1 MDKSKKALIITDGA
15 PTTVRL
21 AGIIAGNINGNPL
34 FGYSAVIMNAEN
46 FNGNDLLPVQAFFL
60 GCELPKPASFYYLED
75 LLMHINLSGRRCGIF
90 SGDYKALKYLS
101 GLIRSC
107 EAATGDPLQV
117 KNEGLSGDEI
127 EIWLKN
133 ILK

>member
-1 MDKSKKALIITDGA
+1 VDKSKRALIITDGA
-15 PTTVRL
+15 ATTL
-21 AGIIAGNINGNPL
+21 HPAGIIAGSINGNPL

-60 GCELPKPASFYYLED
+60 GCELPKPATFYYIED

-107 EAATGDPLQV
+107 EAAAGDPLPV
-117 KNEGLSGDEI
+117 KNEGLNGDGIKIWI
-127 EIWLKN
+127 ES